1 MEYIY
6 KYKRP
11 GVQSYTLTPPF
22 KLIIIMPKENKNQMN
37 TKVSDDDQWPQTQN
51 CINNSVCFTLTVMY
65 LHVKYITVIFNRI
78 QAMKS
83 IK

>member
-1 MEYIY
+1 M
-6 KYKRP
+6 
-11 GVQSYTLTPPF
+11 QSFNLH
-22 KLIIIMPKENKNQMN
+22 MPQENKNEMN

-65 LHVKYITVIFNRI
+65 LHVKYIMVIFKRI
-78 QAMKS
+78 QAMNS

>member
-1 MEYIY
+1 
-6 KYKRP
+6 
-11 GVQSYTLTPPF
+11 
-22 KLIIIMPKENKNQMN
+22 MPKENKNQMN

-51 CINNSVCFTLTVMY
+51 RINNSVSFTLTVMY
-65 LHVKYITVIFNRI
+65 LHVKYIMVIFNRI